1 MLRRPILLAAAAL
14 GAAVLALPA
23 PTLACGPGKGHGD
36 PELAKARRTLM
47 AATIVAKLQL
57 TKEQKAA
64 LKKIL
69 VEARRLRDEAREGPA
84 AKARRAKARRLLE
97 KATAEVRRS
106 GEISP
111 DTRAALAALR
121 ADGAAQRSERHQTMR
136 ELMRS
141 ARDVLTPEQR
151 QRLHELRPP
160 MGPAKGEAGPRGQM
174 GMGGP
179 GMGPPPGR
187 MGGPGMGPPPGAMG
201 PGRRGPGMGGPGMHG
216 PGHHRKKMLMHLL
229 LSDEFLAELDR

>member
-1 MLRRPILLAAAAL
+1 MLRRPTLLAAAAL
-14 GAAVLALPA
+14 GATVLALPA

-36 PELAKARRTLM
+36 PELAHARRTLM

-69 VEARRLRDEAREGPA
+69 GEARRLRDEAHEGQA

-121 ADGAAQRSERHQTMR
+121 AEGAAQRSERHQTMR

-141 ARDVLTPEQR
+141 AREVLTPEQR

-160 MGPAKGEAGPRGQM
+160 MAPEPGEAGPHGQM

-179 GMGPPPGR
+179 GMGPPPG
-187 MGGPGMGPPPGAMG
+187 GMGMG

-216 PGHHRKKMLMHLL
+216 PGMRGPGHHRKKMLMRLL